1 MNLKITKLYKK
12 QMNIKVLFFVQF
24 KKVFKKLKIILKIY
38 LILIMN
44 KLYKVLTKLL
54 IWREIR
60 MMIFLG
66 WIKLGGYL
74 ESQIRMLGI

>member
-1 MNLKITKLYKK
+1 MNLKIMKLYKK
-12 QMNIKVLFFVQF
+12 QMNKKVLFFVQF

-44 KLYKVLTKLL
+44 KLYKVLIKLL